1 MGSEKTLCSTTT
13 VMPGTMCACGRTR
26 QASLK
31 RGLHRREGKGR
42 HFFLGDIID
51 SIPYCASYF
60 TDLMKRPICNQDE
73 LKNRVK
79 FSLFFNSS
87 WCKIASAARNLI
99 NSVPQE
105 ATTTSASSSVKILL
119 LCICHTFC
127 RDSLFISLI
136 MLVTVSIWVAWGVS
150 GLTVPALHQ
159 VRNVTTHAHCCRY
172 HCACA
177 LLLISLRMRTVAD
190 ITTLA
195 HWCRYHNA
203 CALRNLCNKRNTG
216 RSLQF
221 STARSYLIKDFIFK
235 ANNSSFRSDLNLGK

>member
-1 MGSEKTLCSTTT
+1 MKKRMNCPRMTRRKGWIAPGWYEEKNELN
-13 VMPGTMCACGRTR
+13 
-26 QASLK
+26 Q
-31 RGLHRREGKGR
+31 
-42 HFFLGDIID
+42 FF
-51 SIPYCASYF
+51 
-60 TDLMKRPICNQDE
+60 K
-73 LKNRVK
+73 
-79 FSLFFNSS
+79 SS
-87 WCKIASAARNLI
+87 WCKIASAARNWI

-159 VRNVTTHAHCCRY
+159 VRHVTTHAHCCRY

-190 ITTLA
+190 ITA
-195 HWCRYHNA
+195 HAHCCGYHYA
-203 CALRNLCNKRNTG
+203 CPLVQISQRMRTAQ
-216 RSLQF
+216 SL
-221 STARSYLIKDFIFK
+221 
-235 ANNSSFRSDLNLGK
+235 